1 MAQPATHGA
10 TPVCCGGEVQ
20 FATRVPM
27 LDDQE
32 TPVAMIYL
40 DRKKPVFVLEE
51 YGPDLARPGGAV
63 SSPGQRREIDVDTM
77 RNSGWLITRNSLMTF
92 GERGGRPSDGR
103 PRTTIEEWREFQ
115 RRHRAVHLALTQEG
129 KLEVTPMRLERGQLI
144 PESKVLVEPPLDQA
158 KFLAAVSRALGFTG

>member
-63 SSPGQRREIDVDTM
+63 SSPGQRR
-77 RNSGWLITRNSLMTF
+77 
-92 GERGGRPSDGR
+92 
-103 PRTTIEEWREFQ
+103 
-115 RRHRAVHLALTQEG
+115 
-129 KLEVTPMRLERGQLI
+129 
-144 PESKVLVEPPLDQA
+144 
-158 KFLAAVSRALGFTG
+158 